1 MCVGVVG
8 VSLSLKVWWCVC
20 VNKEG
25 NASNKIEVN
34 TNCSWFVYT
43 RTRTNNKEVFY
54 NKLNNNNNRNRF
66 VWGLVVWVVFSPAGR
81 Q

>member
-8 VSLSLKVWWCVC
+8 VSLSQCGGSVC